1 MSWNIDDWI
10 DWYFR
15 KYCLILWV
23 WRYTA
28 GGGSLPWQHVVS
40 SFLGETSSSS
50 SPWSSSASS
59 YWGWGP
65 PCLAA
70 SWRSRPSSRCEG
82 QPPCPPSPFP
92 WSPIAAPI
100 LPSALGFS
108 SPRRGIKN
116 SKAPGKIAD
125 YNFYKVLK
133 RFGSGIPHLKVLKH
147 FTEYIPQ
154 LNNPSIKV
162 QPAWVR
168 SRLSSKLCLHCWS
181 PR

>member
-1 MSWNIDDWI
+1 MSLTI
-10 DWYFR
+10 
-15 KYCLILWV
+15 YCRWWESPL
-23 WRYTA
+23 TA
-28 GGGSLPWQHVVS
+28 CRLFFPGWDFIIIFTMVIFSI
-40 SFLGETSSSS
+40 T
-50 SPWSSSASS
+50 
-59 YWGWGP
+59 YWGP